1 MDVFSKSQGPP
12 SIEGGQKGL
21 LIFEVD
27 GFDGGVLD
35 GQALG
40 EAGEEVLE
48 TNHIGSHRLLSGG
61 LGVLEH
67 ATVKEVSEVA
77 VILVGVPQVVGEH
90 GHAPGATFG
99 GGGHDLD
106 RGVEGSSE
114 NLLSHLRS
122 GEDAAV
128 AHAPAWSSRPC
139 RS

>member
-77 VILVGVPQVVGEH
+77 AGAWNWPAFGPSGLCA
-90 GHAPGATFG
+90 APSPKQGR
-99 GGGHDLD
+99 L
-106 RGVEGSSE
+106 
-114 NLLSHLRS
+114 
-122 GEDAAV
+122 
-128 AHAPAWSSRPC
+128 
-139 RS
+139 